1 MGNGMAKIFT
11 CPDGYTRT
19 AKFQYKSNVELCVKK
34 IFINNIS
41 VVSDITSDAES
52 LKIGMPIIVCLII
65 CIIILYR

>member
-1 MGNGMAKIFT
+1 MGSKFS
-11 CPDGYTRT
+11 CPDGYTMLS
-19 AKFQYKSNVELCVKK
+19 QHVYKSNVELCVKK

-52 LKIGMPIIVCLII
+52 LKIGMITIVCLII